1 MTTGSTPHDRIDEAL
16 AALSLEEK
24 AHLLTGAD
32 FWHTAAVDHAGVP
45 AVMMTDGPY
54 GLRKQAEDASDHL
67 GIGDSVPATAFPP
80 PVALG
85 ASMDPTLVE
94 RVGAA
99 IGAEALQEQV
109 SVVLGPGVNI
119 KRSPLCGRN
128 FEYYSEDPLVAG
140 VMGAAW
146 VRGIQSTGVGASLK
160 HFAANNQETRRNSV
174 SADVDERPLHE
185 TYLRAFEHIVR
196 TEQPWTV
203 MCSYNRVN
211 GTFASENHLL
221 LTELLRGQ
229 WGFEGVVVSDWTA
242 VLDRV
247 RSLRAGLDL
256 EMPSTGEV
264 GPGEVVAAVRSG
276 EVPED
281 LVDASVRRLLE
292 LVFRSADHLDPTARY
307 DADAHHALARE
318 VAGRGIVLLRNEGDL
333 LPLDPSAR
341 LAVIGEFARTPRFQG
356 AGSSQIVPT
365 RMEDAL
371 DALRADTS
379 GEVLFAPGFRL
390 DGEEDE
396 ALVAEAVEAASR
408 ADVAVVFLGL
418 SDREESEGY
427 DRTTIDLP
435 LVQVGLLRRVL
446 EANPRTVV
454 VLSNGSAVRLSPW
467 SDGVPALVEGWLLG
481 QAGGA
486 AVADV
491 LLGSVNP
498 SARLTETLPLR
509 LEDTPAHLNFPGEH
523 DHVRY
528 GEGIHVGYRWYD
540 GRGLDVAFPFGHG
553 LSYTTFE
560 YDSLALRWEGGSA
573 GEGGAAGTDGDAGD
587 GALVVHLGITNTG
600 TRDGREVAQ
609 VYADPA
615 ASSVSRPPRE
625 LRAFAS
631 IEVPAGER
639 VEVEVRVPR
648 PDLAHWDDRVHRW
661 VVEGGDWVVEVG
673 ASSRDI
679 RLAGSIEVVGDEV
692 RTELDRD
699 STFDEWMADPVGGP
713 LLREVLAGGTGTAGT
728 QDAGAGADGPG
739 GSGGVSAEGSS
750 HGVAGG
756 EGTPDHGAMSLLEM
770 LGGMRLGQVVSFPMV
785 PLAEDR
791 VEAMV
796 AEVRASRP
804 RP

>member
-1 MTTGSTPHDRIDEAL
+1 MTTASTPDDRIDEAL
-16 AALSLEEK
+16 AAMTLEDK

-32 FWHTAAVDHAGVP
+32 FWHTAAFPDAGVP
-45 AVMMTDGPY
+45 ATMMTDGPY
-54 GLRKQAEDASDHL
+54 GLRKQGEDSDHL

-85 ASMDPTLVE
+85 ASMDPSLVE

-99 IGAEALQEQV
+99 IGEEALQEQV

-140 VMGAAW
+140 VMGGAW
-146 VRGIQSTGVGASLK
+146 VHGIQSRGVGASLK

-185 TYLRAFEHIVR
+185 TYLRAFERIVR
-196 TEQPWTV
+196 REQPWTV

-211 GTFASENHLL
+211 GAFASESHLL

-264 GPGEVVAAVRSG
+264 GPGEVFAAVRSG
-276 EVPED
+276 EIAEE
-281 LVDASVRRLLE
+281 LVDASVRRMLE
-292 LVFRSADHLDPTARY
+292 LVFRAADRVDPTARY
-307 DADAHHALARE
+307 DADAHHDLARE
-318 VAGRGIVLLRNEGDL
+318 VAGRGVVLLRNEGDL
-333 LPLDPSAR
+333 LPLDPGAR

-365 RMEDAL
+365 RLENAL
-371 DALRADTS
+371 DALRADTT

-427 DRTTIDLP
+427 DRTVIDLP
-435 LVQVGLLRRVL
+435 LVQVDLARRVL

-491 LLGSVNP
+491 LFGVVNP

-523 DHVRY
+523 DRVRY

-553 LSYTTFE
+553 LSYTTFG
-560 YDSLALRWEGGSA
+560 YDSVDVRWEAGAREGREDRVGRVGGPGDQGGPGSGDEGVA
-573 GEGGAAGTDGDAGD
+573 RDEGGQ
-587 GALVVHLGITNTG
+587 LVVRLGITNTG

-609 VYADPA
+609 VYAGPA
-615 ASSVSRPPRE
+615 GSTVSRPPRE
-625 LRAFAS
+625 LRGFTSVA
-631 IEVPAGER
+631 VPAGER
-639 VEVEVRVPR
+639 VEVEVRIPR
-648 PDLAHWDDRVHRW
+648 ADLAHWDDRVHRW
-661 VVEGGDWVVEVG
+661 VVEGGEWIVEVG

-679 RLAGSIEVVGDEV
+679 RLSGRVDMPGDTVVVPLDAASTVGD
-692 RTELDRD
+692 
-699 STFDEWMADPVGGP
+699 WMADPVGRE
-713 LLREVLAGGTGTAGT
+713 LLTDALGEVVS
-728 QDAGAGADGPG
+728 P
-739 GSGGVSAEGSS
+739 SGGQAR
-750 HGVAGG
+750 
-756 EGTPDHGAMSLLEM
+756 DHGAMTLVEM
-770 LGGMRLGQVVSFPMV
+770 LSGMRLGQVVHFPMV
-785 PLAEDR
+785 SLTGEQVEDLVERAREDR
-791 VEAMV
+791 HP
-796 AEVRASRP
+796 S
-804 RP
+804 